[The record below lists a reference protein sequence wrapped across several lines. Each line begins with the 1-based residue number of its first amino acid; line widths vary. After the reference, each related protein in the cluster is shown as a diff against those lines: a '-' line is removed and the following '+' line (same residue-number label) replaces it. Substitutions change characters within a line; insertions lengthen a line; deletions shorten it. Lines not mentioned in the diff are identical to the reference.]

1 VTQPVTVYIGL
12 GSNLLDPERQLV
24 RACKALAAMSHSK
37 LRACSPFYRST
48 AIGPS
53 DQPDYLNGVAEMETA
68 LEPHDL
74 LDALQAIEVQQG
86 RVRSTQRWGPR
97 TLDLD
102 ILLYGE
108 QVISDP
114 QLVVPHPELGAR
126 NFVLYPL
133 HDVAGDDLV
142 IPELG
147 SLASLLAA
155 CSREGLE
162 LLSR

>member
-1 VTQPVTVYIGL
+1 MTKPVTVYIGL
-12 GSNLLDPERQLV
+12 GSNLLDPKRQLA
-24 RACKALAAMSHSK
+24 RACKALATMSHLQ
-37 LRACSPFYRST
+37 LRACSPFYRSK

-53 DQPDYLNGVAEMETA
+53 DQPDYLNGVAEVTTS
-68 LEPHDL
+68 LEPHAL
-74 LDALQAIEVQQG
+74 LDALQAIETQQG
-86 RVRSTQRWGPR
+86 RVRSSQRWGPR

-108 QVISDP
+108 QVISDAR
-114 QLVVPHPELGAR
+114 LVVPHPELGAR

-147 SLASLLAA
+147 SLSSLLAA